1 MKKTGFKLLLL
12 FVVISVSGCSIF
24 RPGCQC
30 PHVSYHPTPKEVKLA
45 SI

>member
-1 MKKTGFKLLLL
+1 MKKLQVKLLLL
-12 FVVISVSGCSIF
+12 FVAVAVSGCSIF

-30 PHVSYHPTPKEVKLA
+30 PHVSYNSTPKAIKLA